1 MVTVFLCQSA
11 MLKAYDNCSAHFTYP
26 PLPNA
31 DGFYFTS
38 NSTAEGGI
46 ATYQWFVSETLV
58 SIAPSFTYLPDPAIA
73 TFELCL
79 TITANNG
86 CSDTY
91 CSTVAL
97 PNPNG
102 GECNANFGKQ
112 LMPDTPLTAQF
123 NPTAQPEGTTYDWDF
138 GDGTTSDEINPIHT
152 FGSPN
157 QTYQVCLSIT
167 QPNGCT
173 NTQCHNINFEGNP
186 NGGECNAN
194 FGKQLMS
201 DTPLTA
207 QFNPTAQ
214 PEGTT

>member
-1 MVTVFLCQSA
+1 MNNLINSKSIMAQLLFNCAMITVFLCQSA
-11 MLKAYDNCSAHFTYP
+11 MLKADDNCSAHFTYP

-102 GECNANFGKQ
+102 ECNANFGKQ
-112 LMPDTPLTAQF
+112 IMPDTP
-123 NPTAQPEGTTYDWDF
+123 
-138 GDGTTSDEINPIHT
+138 
-152 FGSPN
+152 
-157 QTYQVCLSIT
+157 
-167 QPNGCT
+167 
-173 NTQCHNINFEGNP
+173 
-186 NGGECNAN
+186 
-194 FGKQLMS
+194 
-201 DTPLTA
+201 
-207 QFNPTAQ
+207 
-214 PEGTT
+214 

>member
-1 MVTVFLCQSA
+1 MNNLINSKSIMAQFLFNCAMITVFLCQSA

-138 GDGTTSDEINPIHT
+138 GDGTTSDQINPIHT

-167 QPNGCT
+167 
-173 NTQCHNINFEGNP
+173 
-186 NGGECNAN
+186 
-194 FGKQLMS
+194 
-201 DTPLTA
+201 
-207 QFNPTAQ
+207 
-214 PEGTT
+214 

>member
-1 MVTVFLCQSA
+1 MNNLINSKSIMAQFLFNCAMITVFLCQSA

-97 PNPNG
+97 PNPTTASVTPILCKWNRSK
-102 GECNANFGKQ
+102 AP
-112 LMPDTPLTAQF
+112 LMALFLPQHHNPKALLTHGF
-123 NPTAQPEGTTYDWDF
+123 WR
-138 GDGTTSDEINPIHT
+138 
-152 FGSPN
+152 
-157 QTYQVCLSIT
+157 
-167 QPNGCT
+167 
-173 NTQCHNINFEGNP
+173 
-186 NGGECNAN
+186 
-194 FGKQLMS
+194 
-201 DTPLTA
+201 
-207 QFNPTAQ
+207 
-214 PEGTT
+214 